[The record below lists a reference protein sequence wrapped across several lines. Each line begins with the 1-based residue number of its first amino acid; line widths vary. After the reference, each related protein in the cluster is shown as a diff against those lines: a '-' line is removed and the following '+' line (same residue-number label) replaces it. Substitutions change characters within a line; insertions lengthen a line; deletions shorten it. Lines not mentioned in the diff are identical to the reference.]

1 MMEDKNKLVYFEN
14 WVDEYREIGSEYVES
29 IDTVLKY
36 FRGRDIE
43 DKLDENGEFII
54 YKLVP
59 YVRIKKDV
67 VYTLKNNFKDE

>member
-43 DKLDENGEFII
+43 DKLDENGELII

-67 VYTLKNNFKDE
+67 VHTLKNNFKDE